1 MAGPIEFAKMDIES
15 CNHLIIWLNTF
26 EGIEGAHHSAKDLS
40 DGVAMAEVLTQIAP
54 EWFDTDW
61 ISKIMRDISPD
72 NHRLKLSNL
81 KKVLKGMV
89 DYYSEVLFQDAN
101 NFILP
106 DVSLIAEKADKAE
119 LGRMLQLVLGCAV
132 NCEEK
137 EQYIQ
142 VIMALE
148 NDVQLSV
155 MNSIQELIQGKS
167 SSEIS
172 ESPPKADD
180 IFDEQRT
187 TLKSASYVLEKEQTA
202 QRIHELEDQLRLLK
216 EEKSTL
222 ILENET
228 LIKSGASKDS
238 NGESTS
244 DSRIAVLQQQLEKT
258 KEENFGLETSK
269 EDYKLR
275 CLEKEKEVK
284 ELSLK
289 VEQLSSL
296 AEEARSLKDEM
307 DILRHTQDKVARYE
321 ATIES
326 YKKKLAELG
335 IMKQQMKTL
344 EEKNELYMQK
354 TINLEEDSKKAGT
367 LKAQVDMYKT
377 QIHDMH
383 TKLMETEKRCDKAE
397 FDSQRAK
404 EKLQSFESENQR
416 LKQERD
422 MLKETN
428 EELTLNQTNSEN
440 KAPDNIGNSLS
451 YAQQFGESEP
461 QDNTFELKEKVI
473 RLEHQNK
480 VLTLQLK
487 EAENEKTNVLQG
499 KLDISSERVNML
511 STENRQLSQEVYELK
526 TRLEDAESIKMK
538 YGDEKT
544 SLAGNDIQ
552 TKLQDHLDMLKES
565 NTELQRKK
573 EHIDDL
579 ESQTTANSSEISA
592 LRDQLNKKDE
602 QMKEMEEKYKNYLQ
616 KAKTVIKTLDPK
628 QSSGPDI
635 QLNEL
640 RDRLQEKE
648 KLIEHLERDH
658 ERMKVTKEREEKLII
673 SAWYEL
679 SMQLH
684 RRAADERHIGSAG
697 LSFLSKQRQAASVR
711 RSSLSPRGKVAT

>member
-1 MAGPIEFAKMDIES
+1 MDSES

-26 EGIEGAHHSAKDLS
+26 EGIEGPHHSAEDLS

-54 EWFDTDW
+54 DWFDTDW
-61 ISKIMRDISPD
+61 ISKIMRDISAD

-81 KKVLKGMV
+81 KKVLKGML

-101 NFILP
+101 NFVLP
-106 DVSLIAEKADKAE
+106 DVTKIAEETDKSE
-119 LGRMLQLVLGCAV
+119 LGRMLQLVLLCAI

-137 EQYIQ
+137 QTYIE

-155 MNSIQELIQGKS
+155 MNSIQELIQGKCN
-167 SSEIS
+167 SEP
-172 ESPPKADD
+172 ESPPSRDE
-180 IFDEQRT
+180 IFDDQKSG
-187 TLKSASYVLEKEQTA
+187 LKSASYVLEKEQTA
-202 QRIHELEDQLRLLK
+202 QRIHELEEQVRLLK

-222 ILENET
+222 MLENET
-228 LIKSGASKDS
+228 LIKGGASNDS
-238 NGESTS
+238 NGDSVS
-244 DSRIAVLQQQLEKT
+244 DSRTAALQQQLEKI

-275 CLEKEKEVK
+275 CIEKDKEVK
-284 ELSLK
+284 DLTLR

-344 EEKNELYMQK
+344 EEKNEIYMQK

-377 QIHDMH
+377 QIHDIH
-383 TKLMETEKRCDKAE
+383 NKLMETEKRCDKAE

-404 EKLQSFESENQR
+404 DKNQSLEAENTR

-428 EELTLNQTNSEN
+428 EELTLNQTSSEN
-440 KAPDNIGNSLS
+440 KAPDNIGKSLS
-451 YAQQFGESEP
+451 VAQQFETET

-480 VLTLQLK
+480 VLSLQLK
-487 EAENEKTNVLQG
+487 EAENEKTNVLEG
-499 KLDISSERVNML
+499 KLDIASERVSML
-511 STENRQLSQEVYELK
+511 QTENRQLSQEVYELK
-526 TRLEDAESIKMK
+526 TRLEESESMKTK
-538 YGDEKT
+538 YGDEEK
-544 SLAGNDIQ
+544 AGAVGNNIQ
-552 TKLQDHLDMLKES
+552 SKLQDHLDMLKES
-565 NTELQRKK
+565 NSELQKKK

-579 ESQTTANSSEISA
+579 ESQTTANSSEIST
-592 LRDQLNKKDE
+592 LREQLNKKDE

-628 QSSGPDI
+628 QTSGPDI

-684 RRAADERHIGSAG
+684 RRAADERHIGTAG

>member
-1 MAGPIEFAKMDIES
+1 MDSES

-26 EGIEGAHHSAKDLS
+26 EAIEGAHHCAEDLS

-54 EWFDTDW
+54 EWFDADW
-61 ISKIMRDISPD
+61 MSKIMRDISSD

-81 KKVLKGMV
+81 KKVLKGML
-89 DYYSEVLFQDAN
+89 DYYSEVLFQDSN
-101 NFILP
+101 NFIFP
-106 DVSLIAEKADKAE
+106 DVSKIAEKTDKSE

-148 NDVQLSV
+148 SDVQVSV
-155 MNSIQELIQGKS
+155 MNSIQELIQGRS
-167 SSEIS
+167 TATEPD
-172 ESPPKADD
+172 SPAAQKDEV
-180 IFDEQRT
+180 FDEQRSG
-187 TLKSASYVLEKEQTA
+187 LKSASYVLEKEQTA
-202 QRIHELEDQLRLLK
+202 QRIHELAEQVRLLK

-222 ILENET
+222 MLENEA
-228 LIKSGASKDS
+228 LIKGGASKDDS
-238 NGESTS
+238 ISDS
-244 DSRIAVLQQQLEKT
+244 DSRTAVLQQQLEKI

-275 CLEKEKEVK
+275 CMEKEKECK
-284 ELSLK
+284 DLSQR

-344 EEKNELYMQK
+344 EEKNEIYMQK

-367 LKAQVDMYKT
+367 LKAQVDLYKT
-377 QIHDMH
+377 QIHDIH
-383 TKLMETEKRCDKAE
+383 NKLMETEKRCDKAE
-397 FDSQRAK
+397 FDAQRAK
-404 EKLQSFESENQR
+404 DKLQSLESENQR
-416 LKQERD
+416 IKQERD

-428 EELTLNQTNSEN
+428 EELTLNQTSSEN
-440 KAPDNIGNSLS
+440 KVPDNIGKSMA
-451 YAQQFGESEP
+451 YAQQFGETEQ

-480 VLTLQLK
+480 VLSLQLK
-487 EAENEKTNVLQG
+487 EAENEKTNVLEG
-499 KLDISSERVNML
+499 KLDIATERVNML
-511 STENRQLSQEVYELK
+511 QTENRQLSQEVYELK
-526 TRLEDAESIKMK
+526 TRLEESESMKAK
-538 YGDEKT
+538 YGDEK
-544 SLAGNDIQ
+544 AGVTGGDIQ

-565 NTELQRKK
+565 NTELQKKK

-579 ESQTTANSSEISA
+579 ETQTTANSSEITT

-628 QSSGPDI
+628 QSTGPDI

-711 RSSLSPRGKVAT
+711 RSSISPRGKVAT

>member
-1 MAGPIEFAKMDIES
+1 MDSES
-15 CNHLIIWLNTF
+15 CDHLIIWLNTF
-26 EGIEGAHHSAKDLS
+26 DGIEGAHHSAEDLS
-40 DGVAMAEVLTQIAP
+40 DGLAMAEALTQIAP
-54 EWFDTDW
+54 EWFDNDW
-61 ISKIMRDISPD
+61 ISKIMQDISSD

-89 DYYSEVLFQDAN
+89 DYYSEVLFQDVE

-106 DVSLIAEKADKAE
+106 DVTKIAEHADKEE

-148 NDVQLSV
+148 EDVQLSV
-155 MNSIQELIQGKS
+155 MNSIQELLQAKRNS
-167 SSEIS
+167 SIS
-172 ESPPKADD
+172 ESPLQQKNDP
-180 IFDEQRT
+180 FDNSMRNS
-187 TLKSASYVLEKEQTA
+187 LKSASYVLEKEQTA
-202 QRIHELEDQLRLLK
+202 QRLHELEEQVRLLK

-222 ILENET
+222 MLENEA
-228 LIKSGASKDS
+228 LIKGGTSKDS
-238 NGESTS
+238 NGDSAT
-244 DSRIAVLQQQLEKT
+244 DSRIAVLQHQLEKT
-258 KEENFGLETSK
+258 KEENMSLETSK

-275 CLEKEKEVK
+275 CMDKEKEVRD
-284 ELSLK
+284 LTQR
-289 VEQLSSL
+289 VEQLQSL

-344 EEKNELYMQK
+344 EEKNEIYMQQ
-354 TINLEEDSKKAGT
+354 TINLEEDSKKASS

-377 QIHDMH
+377 QIHDFH
-383 TKLMETEKRCDKAE
+383 DKLMEMEKRCDKAE
-397 FDSQRAK
+397 FDAQRSK
-404 EKLQSFESENQR
+404 DKLQSVEAENQR

-428 EELTLNQTNSEN
+428 EELTLNQTNSET
-440 KAPDNIGNSLS
+440 KVADNLGKSISD
-451 YAQQFGESEP
+451 AQEFGEMDI
-461 QDNTFELKEKVI
+461 QDTTYELKEKVI

-480 VLTLQLK
+480 VLTLQLQ
-487 EAENEKTNVLQG
+487 EAENEKTNVLEG
-499 KLDISSERVNML
+499 KLDIATERVNML
-511 STENRQLSQEVYELK
+511 QTENRQLSQEVYELK
-526 TRLEDAESIKMK
+526 TRLDEAESVKMK
-538 YGDEKT
+538 ALDEKQK
-544 SLAGNDIQ
+544 SKGNEIQ
-552 TKLQDHLDMLKES
+552 NKLQDHLDMLKES

-579 ESQTTANSSEISA
+579 ETQTTANSSEISA
-592 LRDQLNKKDE
+592 LREQLHKKDE

-635 QLNEL
+635 QVNEL

-684 RRAADERHIGSAG
+684 RRAADERHVGSTG

-711 RSSLSPRGKVAT
+711 RSSLSPRGKVTS

>member
-1 MAGPIEFAKMDIES
+1 MDSEA

-26 EGIEGAHHSAKDLS
+26 EGIEGAHHCAEDLS

-81 KKVLKGMV
+81 KKVLKGML
-89 DYYSEVLFQDAN
+89 DYYSEVLFQESS

-106 DVSLIAEKADKAE
+106 DVAKIAEKTDKCE

-155 MNSIQELIQGKS
+155 MNSIQELIQGRS
-167 SSEIS
+167 NLEP
-172 ESPPKADD
+172 ESPSVSRDEVVDD
-180 IFDEQRT
+180 QRSG
-187 TLKSASYVLEKEQTA
+187 LKSASYVLEKEQTA
-202 QRIHELEDQLRLLK
+202 QRIHELEEQVRLLR

-222 ILENET
+222 MLENET
-228 LIKSGASKDS
+228 LIKGGASKDN
-238 NGESTS
+238 NGDNVS
-244 DSRIAVLQQQLEKT
+244 DSRTAALQQQLDKI

-275 CLEKEKEVK
+275 CMEKEKEVK
-284 ELSLK
+284 ELTQR

-344 EEKNELYMQK
+344 EEKNEIYMQK

-367 LKAQVDMYKT
+367 LKAQVDVYKT
-377 QIHDMH
+377 QIHDIH
-383 TKLMETEKRCDKAE
+383 NKLMETEKRCDKAE
-397 FDSQRAK
+397 FDAQRAK
-404 EKLQSFESENQR
+404 DKLQSLESENQR

-428 EELTLNQTNSEN
+428 EELTLNQTSSDN
-440 KAPDNIGNSLS
+440 KQAPDNIGKSLS
-451 YAQQFGESEP
+451 YAQQFGETET

-480 VLTLQLK
+480 VLSLQLK
-487 EAENEKTNVLQG
+487 EAENEKTNVLEG
-499 KLDISSERVNML
+499 KLDIATERVNML
-511 STENRQLSQEVYELK
+511 QTENRQLSQEVYELK
-526 TRLEDAESIKMK
+526 TRLEEDESMKTK

-544 SLAGNDIQ
+544 GVTGSDIQ
-552 TKLQDHLDMLKES
+552 SKLQDHLDMLKES

-579 ESQTTANSSEISA
+579 ESQTTANSSEIST

-628 QSSGPDI
+628 QSTGPDI